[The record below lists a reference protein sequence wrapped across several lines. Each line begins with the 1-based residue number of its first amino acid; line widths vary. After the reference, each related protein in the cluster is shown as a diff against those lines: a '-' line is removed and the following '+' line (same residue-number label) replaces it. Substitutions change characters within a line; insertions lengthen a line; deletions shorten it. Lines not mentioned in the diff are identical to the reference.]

1 MYLLA
6 PVSSVT
12 LLFPANV
19 RILVVAVWIIYDI
32 IFINFS
38 MDYLFIS
45 TADQLTLFCEYFNA
59 EKKIVLYL
67 KLRVIS

>member
-12 LLFPANV
+12 HLFPANV